1 MTRRPA
7 VAGQFYPGDPAG
19 LRAFLEGAVPRAG
32 DPAAALGV
40 VAPHAG
46 YVYSGGVAGKVFGR
60 VRVPDACV
68 LLGPNHTGLGTRA
81 SIVSRGEWQ
90 TPLGTVPIHGP
101 LADALRGSCPL
112 LEEDPLA
119 HAHEHSLEVEVPF
132 LQYRNPAVRIVPIA
146 FQLTSRAEVQEAGE
160 GIAAALAGWP
170 EPVLLV
176 ASSDMTHYESHR
188 SAREKDAKA
197 VDRVL
202 ALDPAGLLDTVKR
215 DRISMCGVIPTAVL
229 LVAARRLGATRGELV
244 AYATS
249 GEVSGDFERVVG
261 YAGMMIA

>member
-7 VAGQFYPGDPAG
+7 VAGQFYPGDAG
-19 LRAFLEGAVPRAG
+19 ELRAFLEGAVPRDAE
-32 DPAAALGV
+32 PEAALGV

-46 YVYSGGVAGKVFGR
+46 YVYSGGVAGRVFGR

-81 SIVSRGEWQ
+81 SIVSRGSWL
-90 TPLGTVPIHGP
+90 TPLGVAPIHEP
-101 LADALRGSCPL
+101 LADALKAACPL
-112 LEEDPLA
+112 LEEDAVA

-132 LQYRNPAVRIVPIA
+132 LQYRNPSVRIVPVA
-146 FQLTSRAEVQEAGE
+146 FLLRSQAEVEEAGE
-160 GIAAALAGWP
+160 GIASVLASWP

-176 ASSDMTHYESHR
+176 ASSDMTHYEPDR
-188 SAREKDAKA
+188 RAREKDAVA
-197 VDRVL
+197 IERVL

-249 GEVSGDFERVVG
+249 GEASGDFDRVVG
-261 YAGMMIA
+261 YAGMRIV